1 MKPEPAS
8 APERARSVQAMF
20 QQIAP
25 RYDLMN
31 RLMTGGQDIAWRQQ
45 VIRQA
50 HIPPGGRLLDLGA
63 GTGDLTRE
71 ALRQAPGCRPVAAD
85 FTLGMMQAGQR
96 QPGRPLT
103 WTCADAL
110 NLPFPD
116 ASFDCVVSGFLL
128 RNVVDLPR
136 ALSEQQ
142 RVLRPGGRMVTLDT
156 TRPKPS
162 LLSPLIRFH
171 MHQVIP
177 FVGSLLTGQREAYV
191 YLPET
196 SEHFLLAEDLQTQ
209 IEAAGFRRAGFRRLM
224 FGTVAI
230 HWGEKSPPAA

>member
-1 MKPEPAS
+1 MKFENGS

-31 RLMTGGQDIAWRQQ
+31 RLMTGGQDIHWRKQ

-50 HIPPGGRLLDLGA
+50 QIPPDGRLLDLGA

-71 ALRQAPGCRPVAAD
+71 ALRQTPGCRAVAAD

-96 QPGRPLT
+96 QPGTVLT
-103 WTCADAL
+103 WSCADAL

-116 ASFDCVVSGFLL
+116 ESFDAVVSGFLL

-136 ALSEQQ
+136 ALKEQY

-156 TRPKPS
+156 TRPKQS
-162 LLSPLIRFH
+162 LLSPLIHFH

-177 FVGSLLTGQREAYV
+177 FVGGMLTGARDAYV

-196 SEHFLLAEDLQTQ
+196 SEHFLPAEDLKAQ
-209 IEAAGFRRAGFRRLM
+209 IEAAGFRQAGFRRPM

-230 HWGEKSPPAA
+230 HWGEKRT